1 VVTKLDWTVEDVL
14 RVLESVPDPE
24 IPVVSV
30 CGLGIVRDVSIDGA
44 CVRVVVTPT
53 YSGCPATEVIAAGIR
68 DALVQAGVADV
79 RIETRLSPAWTTD
92 WITPAARERLA
103 RYGIVPPGQRVAGD
117 AAPIRIVARS
127 VSCPRCGGRPTTQL
141 SAFGATACKA
151 LYRCE
156 VCREPF
162 EVFKEI

>member
-1 VVTKLDWTVEDVL
+1 MALSVDDAM

-30 CGLGIVRDVSIDGA
+30 CGLGIVREVTVEGDV
-44 CVRVVVTPT
+44 VRVVVTPT
-53 YSGCPATEVIAAGIR
+53 YSGCPATEVIAASIHA
-68 DALVQAGVADV
+68 ALAAAGARAV

-92 WITPAARERLA
+92 WITPAARASLA
-103 RYGIVPPGQRVAGD
+103 AYGIVPPGERRIEGSQ
-117 AAPIRIVARS
+117 PIRIVART

-141 SAFGATACKA
+141 SAFGATACKS

>member
-1 VVTKLDWTVEDVL
+1 MTALALTVDDAW

-30 CGLGIVRDVSIDGA
+30 CGLGIIRHVAIEGDGV
-44 CVRVVVTPT
+44 CVVVTPT
-53 YSGCPATEVIAAGIR
+53 YSGCPATEVIAASIR
-68 DALVQAGVADV
+68 EALVAAGAGDV

-92 WITPAARERLA
+92 WITPAARANLA
-103 RYGIVPPGQRVAGD
+103 AYGIVPPGERRTDGVQ
-117 AAPIRIVARS
+117 PIRIVART

-151 LYRCE
+151 LYRCD

>member
-1 VVTKLDWTVEDVL
+1 M

-30 CGLGIVRDVSIDGA
+30 CGLGIVRDVAVDGDL
-44 CVRVVVTPT
+44 VRVVVTPT
-53 YSGCPATEVIAAGIR
+53 YSGCPATEVIAASIR
-68 DALVQAGVADV
+68 EALLAAGAGAV

-92 WITPAARERLA
+92 WITPAARASLA
-103 RYGIVPPGQRVAGD
+103 AYGIVPPGERDTAGVQ
-117 AAPIRIVARS
+117 PIRIIART

-162 EVFKEI
+162 EVFKAI

>member
-1 VVTKLDWTVEDVL
+1 MTALALTVEEAM

-30 CGLGIVRDVSIDGA
+30 CGLGIVREVTVEGDA
-44 CVRVVVTPT
+44 VRVVVTPT
-53 YSGCPATEVIAAGIR
+53 YSGCPATEVIAASIHA
-68 DALVQAGVADV
+68 ALAAAGAGAV

-92 WITPAARERLA
+92 WITPAARASLA
-103 RYGIVPPGQRVAGD
+103 EYGIVPPGERRTDGVQ
-117 AAPIRIVARS
+117 PIRIISRT
-127 VSCPRCGGRPTTQL
+127 VSCPRCGGRATTQL

-151 LYRCE
+151 LYRCDA
-156 VCREPF
+156 CREPF

>member
-1 VVTKLDWTVEDVL
+1 VVTALALSVEDVM

-30 CGLGIVRDVSIDGA
+30 CGLGIIREVAIERDG
-44 CVRVVVTPT
+44 VRVVVTPT
-53 YSGCPATEVIAAGIR
+53 YSGCPATEVIAASIR
-68 DALVQAGVADV
+68 EALVAAGAGDV

-92 WITPAARERLA
+92 WITPAARASLA
-103 RYGIVPPGQRVAGD
+103 AYGIVPPGQRRTDGAQ
-117 AAPIRIVARS
+117 PIRLMARS